1 MPSPPYFLPVFVW
14 MGLCFVVAGL
24 PSLVLVEE
32 EGKPCHTH
40 PPPTALEW
48 HFPEG
53 VCEGR
58 GERKFNSFDLVD

>member
-1 MPSPPYFLPVFVW
+1 